1 MKFFKDGYNKR
12 GIIYIGFGLF
22 GLVYEFIFRQPAR
35 PVVLL
40 LWAGIVCIGIIVIF
54 TLKDPKD

>member
-12 GIIYIGFGLF
+12 GIIYIAFGIF
-22 GLVYEFIFRQPAR
+22 GIVYEFIFRHPSR
-35 PVVLL
+35 PIVLL